1 MRKAT
6 IIKLIIA
13 AKVTVVGC
21 VALAATMSLPQAKPA
36 ETPPAKAGSGLPV
49 ERIMLGGEPF
59 DLEVAAT
66 EQSIAKG
73 LSKRTEIPKNTGM
86 VFVFPAGNERFFWM
100 IDCFIDIDIAYL
112 ASDGTVVS
120 VYTMKKEA
128 PRQEGE
134 SNATYESRLKR
145 YNSGPGVQFAIETPA
160 GTNDALKIKP
170 GVKIPID
177 RKRLLGYLNQ
187 NRTVAPPR

>member
-21 VALAATMSLPQAKPA
+21 VALAATMSI
-36 ETPPAKAGSGLPV
+36 PPAKSTDAPPTKAASGLPV
-49 ERIMLGGEPF
+49 ERIMFGGEPF

-66 EQSIAKG
+66 EQAIAKG

-100 IDCFIDIDIAYL
+100 IDCFVDIDIAYL

-134 SNATYESRLKR
+134 SNGAYEARLKR

-177 RKRLLGYLNQ
+177 RKKLLGYLNQ
-187 NRTVAPPR
+187 NRTVPPPR

>member
-36 ETPPAKAGSGLPV
+36 ETPPAKAASGLPV

-66 EQSIAKG
+66 EQTIAKG

>member
-36 ETPPAKAGSGLPV
+36 ETPPAKAASGLPV

>member
-21 VALAATMSLPQAKPA
+21 VALAATMSVPQAKPA
-36 ETPPAKAGSGLPV
+36 ETPPAKAASGLPV

-66 EQSIAKG
+66 EQTIAKG

>member
-1 MRKAT
+1 MQKAT
-6 IIKLIIA
+6 LIKLIIA
-13 AKVTVVGC
+13 ATVI
-21 VALAATMSLPQAKPA
+21 VAGGVAFAATMSIPQAKP
-36 ETPPAKAGSGLPV
+36 TDPPPAKAASGLPV
-49 ERIMLGGEPF
+49 ERIMFGGQPF

-66 EQSIAKG
+66 EQAIAKG

-100 IDCFIDIDIAYL
+100 IDCLVDIDIAYL
-112 ASDGTVVS
+112 SADGTVVS
-120 VYTMKKEA
+120 VYTMKKEP

-134 SNATYESRLKR
+134 SSGTYEARLKR

-187 NRTVAPPR
+187 NRTVPPPR

>member
-21 VALAATMSLPQAKPA
+21 VALAATMSIPQAKPA
-36 ETPPAKAGSGLPV
+36 ETPPAKAASGLPV
-49 ERIMLGGEPF
+49 ERIMLGGESF

-100 IDCFIDIDIAYL
+100 IDCFVDIDIAYL

-128 PRQEGE
+128 PRQDGE

-177 RKRLLGYLNQ
+177 RKRLLGHLNQ
-187 NRTVAPPR
+187 NRTVPPPR

>member
-6 IIKLIIA
+6 SIKLIIA
-13 AKVTVVGC
+13 ATVTVGGC
-21 VALAATMSLPQAKPA
+21 VALAATMSIPPA
-36 ETPPAKAGSGLPV
+36 NPSDPPPAKAASGLPV
-49 ERIMLGGEPF
+49 ERIMFGGQPF

-66 EQSIAKG
+66 EQTIAKG

-100 IDCFIDIDIAYL
+100 IDCFVDIDIAYI

-120 VYTMKKEA
+120 VYTMTKEA

-134 SNATYESRLKR
+134 SNGAYEARLKR

-177 RKRLLGYLNQ
+177 RKKLLGYLNQ
-187 NRTVAPPR
+187 NRTVPPPR

>member
-66 EQSIAKG
+66 EQTIAKG